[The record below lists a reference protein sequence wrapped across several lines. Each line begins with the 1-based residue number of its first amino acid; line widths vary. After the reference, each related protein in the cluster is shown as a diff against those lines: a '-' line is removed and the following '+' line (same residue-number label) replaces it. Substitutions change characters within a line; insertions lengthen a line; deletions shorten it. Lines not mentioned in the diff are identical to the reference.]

1 MQTHQLTGLFI
12 FCKRYLLACLCLCG
26 CSLVLT
32 SADAE
37 TKSFVSSSGNATPQR
52 VTVLIRTIQ
61 ATNRNNEA
69 QPASSEVSPEIE
81 QSLSDLGSK
90 LTQLPFRSF
99 KLVSSKEGQFEVA
112 QKGTLNLPSGQSV
125 ALRPIYAD
133 DHRMGMWLNWLDS
146 DGSEILNT
154 RLHFDSEDTI
164 VTGTDSANDEGLLL
178 AITAS
183 RSTVP

>member
-1 MQTHQLTGLFI
+1 MHPHPLTALLLFL
-12 FCKRYLLACLCLCG
+12 RRSLLACLCG
-26 CSLVLT
+26 CSLVSVG

-37 TKSFVSSSGNATPQR
+37 TKSFTNSSQRVASER
-52 VTVLIRTIQ
+52 VTVLVRTIQ
-61 ATNRNNEA
+61 ATKPVKEGN
-69 QPASSEVSPEIE
+69 SSSTEVSTELE
-81 QSLSDLGSK
+81 QSLADLQPK
-90 LTQLPFRSF
+90 LAQLPFRSF
-99 KLVSSKEGQFEVA
+99 KLVASKEGYFEVA
-112 QKGTLNLPSGQSV
+112 KKGTLNLPNGQSV
-125 ALRPIYAD
+125 GVRPIYAD

-154 RLHFDSEDTI
+154 RLHFDCEDTI